1 MCGTQSAARRR
12 SRRAIIGCVLLAALA
27 LGDAPRAEN
36 NVAPSVA
43 ITSPSSGAQV
53 EASSV
58 DVTVS
63 YNATANDPQ
72 EPTGNVTL
80 VVLTL
85 DGGTVGEFMNPP
97 GTKSGSHTF
106 GVDLSGVAAGE
117 HTLVARAYQGNPDSG
132 HVGTSGPVTI
142 TVVRAVAD
150 RNPPTIGA
158 RVEPAPNA
166 AGWHAVAPLV
176 TFDASDSE
184 SGIAFVS
191 PPIRVETEGAG
202 QVVTGTARDGA
213 GNEAT
218 ASVTVNV
225 DTTAP
230 TLAVLTPAAGSTVS
244 TSAVLLQGTA
254 QDATSGLDTVTCNG
268 AAATISGMT
277 FSCALTLAVGAN
289 TVAVRAIDRAGN
301 ATDASVGITLAP
313 PAGPLPGTPAAPLTA
328 DVSVTTTVSPS
339 SVGPGERVTYTIV
352 ARNAGPERAT
362 AVVVTTAL
370 GSGLDFVSVSSS
382 SGTCSGTTSVR
393 CELGALAANTSAT
406 ITLVAL
412 VRGAGDTSGSVGV
425 SATEADPNLGNNIGS
440 AVVVVVGTGT
450 PPTAEPPPT
459 PVQGVYAVA
468 RPVSGTVLVNGRRL
482 GALGRIPIGA
492 RVDVRN
498 GKIELTTTSGKAV
511 FSAGRFRLRQARSRG
526 AVTELTLVANVGAAC
541 RSTAAR
547 RSLSVNKKPSEKKVV
562 ARLWGQGKGSF
573 RTTAR
578 FSSATVR
585 GTVWLT
591 VERCDGSLTSVRQGV
606 VAVYDKV
613 KKKTVLVRAG
623 SSYLAKARRR

>member
-1 MCGTQSAARRR
+1 
-12 SRRAIIGCVLLAALA
+12 VLLAALVFGGA
-27 LGDAPRAEN
+27 TRAETA
-36 NVAPSVA
+36 VEPSVA
-43 ITSPSSGAQV
+43 ITSPSSGTQIAGNG
-53 EASSV
+53 V
-58 DVTVS
+58 DVTVAF
-63 YNATANDPQ
+63 NATANDPQ

-80 VVLTL
+80 VELTL
-85 DGGTVGEFMNPP
+85 DGGTVGGFMNPP

-106 GVDLSGVAAGE
+106 GVDLSAVAAGE
-117 HTLVARAYQGNPDSG
+117 HTLVARAYQGNPGAG
-132 HVGTSGPVTI
+132 HVGTSGAVTI
-142 TVVRAVAD
+142 TVVRTPPPD
-150 RNPPTIGA
+150 RTPPTISA
-158 RVEPAPNA
+158 SVEPAANA

-176 TFDASDSE
+176 SFDASDAE
-184 SGIAFVS
+184 SGIAFVTA
-191 PPIRVETEGAG
+191 PVRVETEGAG

-230 TLAVLTPAAGSTVS
+230 ALTVLAPASGSTVA

-254 QDATSGLDTVTCNG
+254 QDATSGLDAVTCNG
-268 AAATISGMT
+268 AAATVSGT
-277 FSCALTLAVGAN
+277 SFSCALTVAVGPN
-289 TVAVRAIDRAGN
+289 TVAVRATDRAGN
-301 ATDASVGITLAP
+301 TTESSVGLTLAP
-313 PAGPLPGTPAAPLTA
+313 PAGPAPSGPAAPTGA
-328 DVSVTTTVSPS
+328 DVSVTTSVSPS
-339 SVGPGERVTYTIV
+339 SAGPGERVTYTIV

-370 GSGLDFVSVSSS
+370 GSGFDFVSVSSS
-382 SGTCSGTTSVR
+382 AGSCSRTSPVR
-393 CELGALAANTSAT
+393 CELGALAAGTSAT
-406 ITLVAL
+406 IMLVAT
-412 VRGAGDTSGSVGV
+412 VRAAGDTSGAVGV
-425 SATEADPNLGNNIGS
+425 SATEADPNLGNNVGS
-440 AVVVVVGTGT
+440 AVVVVVATAA
-450 PPTAEPPPT
+450 PPTAEAPPT
-459 PVQGVYAVA
+459 PVQGVSAVA
-468 RPVSGTVLVNGRRL
+468 RPVSGTVLVNGQRL
-482 GALGRIPIGA
+482 AALGRIPIGA

-511 FSAGRFRLRQARSRG
+511 FSAGRFNLKQARSRG
-526 AVTELTLVANVGAAC
+526 AATELTLVADVAAAC

-547 RSLSVNKKPSEKKVV
+547 RSLSANKKPSEKKVV

-623 SSYLAKARRR
+623 RSYLAKPKGR

>member
-1 MCGTQSAARRR
+1 M
-12 SRRAIIGCVLLAALA
+12 
-27 LGDAPRAEN
+27 
-36 NVAPSVA
+36 
-43 ITSPSSGAQV
+43 
-53 EASSV
+53 
-58 DVTVS
+58 
-63 YNATANDPQ
+63 
-72 EPTGNVTL
+72 
-80 VVLTL
+80 
-85 DGGTVGEFMNPP
+85 
-97 GTKSGSHTF
+97 
-106 GVDLSGVAAGE
+106 
-117 HTLVARAYQGNPDSG
+117 
-132 HVGTSGPVTI
+132 TI
-142 TVVRAVAD
+142 TVVRVTPPD
-150 RNPPTIGA
+150 RTPPTISG
-158 RVEPAPNA
+158 RVEPAANA
-166 AGWHAVAPLV
+166 AGWHAVPPLV
-176 TFDASDSE
+176 SFDASDSE
-184 SGIAFVS
+184 SGVSFVT
-191 PPIRVETEGAG
+191 PPVRVETEGAG

-230 TLAVLTPAAGSTVS
+230 TLVVLTPAPGTTVS

-268 AAATISGMT
+268 AAATVTGTS
-277 FSCALTLAVGAN
+277 FSCALTLAVGPN
-289 TVAVRAIDRAGN
+289 TVAVSAIDRAGN
-301 ATDASVGITLAP
+301 ATGTSVGLTLAP
-313 PAGPLPGTPAAPLTA
+313 PAGPAPAGPAAPVGA
-328 DVSVTTTVSPS
+328 DVSVTTSVSPS
-339 SVGPGERVTYTIV
+339 SVGPGEAVTYTIV

-382 SGTCSGTTSVR
+382 AGSCSGTTSVR
-393 CELGALAANTSAT
+393 CELGALAANTSVT
-406 ITLVAL
+406 ITLVARA
-412 VRGAGDTSGSVGV
+412 RGAGDTSGAVGV
-425 SATEADPNLGNNIGS
+425 SATEADPNLANNIGS
-440 AVVVVVGTGT
+440 AVVVVAPTGA
-450 PPTAEPPPT
+450 PPVAEAPPT
-459 PVQGVYAVA
+459 PVQGVSAVA
-468 RPVSGTVLVNGRRL
+468 RPVSGTVLVNGRPL
-482 GALGRIPIGA
+482 GALGQIPIGA

-511 FSAGRFRLRQARSRG
+511 FSAGRFTLKQARSRG
-526 AVTELTLVANVGAAC
+526 AATELALIANVGTAC

-613 KKKTVLVRAG
+613 TKKTVLVRAG
-623 SSYLAKARRR
+623 RSYLAKPRKP